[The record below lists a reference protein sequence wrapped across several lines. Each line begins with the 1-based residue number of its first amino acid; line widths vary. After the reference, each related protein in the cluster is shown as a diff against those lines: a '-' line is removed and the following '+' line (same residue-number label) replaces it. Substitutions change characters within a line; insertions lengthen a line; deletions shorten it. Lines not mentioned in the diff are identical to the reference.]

1 MAATNEEKKPTK
13 PPSVLGKDDSKP
25 VLQDPI
31 ETEEGVL
38 RLPPSSL
45 LPDHQETLNTK
56 MGPQLKAVNDEG
68 HEVDEYKSTVG
79 SKSVVS
85 PISRLWKTEFTK
97 PTLRILIVS
106 NDMSLS
112 ELMTE
117 ALGEYEVRDQQD
129 ADFLLLHQLT
139 NFLDVVTALK
149 NQFDIGSHAD
159 VLLLDLDT
167 LYKKLDG
174 MEKIRESQDEE
185 KRVWNITAPES
196 PDIDAV
202 SDLNIFCSNGSMFS
216 SEIFVF

>member
-117 ALGEYEVRDQQD
+117 ALGEYE
-129 ADFLLLHQLT
+129 
-139 NFLDVVTALK
+139 
-149 NQFDIGSHAD
+149 FDIGSHAD